1 METKLARRKILN
13 ETGEGLKKQT
23 EHEKGGGDGG
33 GGGVGGERER
43 RASVRD

>member
-23 EHEKGGGDGG
+23 EHEKGGGDNGGEGG
-33 GGGVGGERER
+33 GRG
-43 RASVRD
+43 RDELL